1 MTEGSHAPIKV
12 VAGRIR
18 WKEGGHSVDGEGE
31 DGVHWE
37 WEEER

>member
-18 WKEGGHSVDGEGE
+18 WKGGHSVDGEGE